1 MIRLLYQ
8 LLIYNQNQTTPMNEG
23 YNPEEIKL
31 LKEECADEKTIF
43 IHCDDEEESMSD
55 NGELAHVQFVGD
67 YKGQEVI
74 YDAIIYTLRL
84 HHSSLVYEKAVEQA
98 QKVYPDYLPL
108 DERPANYKI
117 SPAVEEEA
125 EELITELIE
134 SIEEEEEVK
143 VKEHLEIEP
152 DFEYG
157 VGLDACLNVEAITD
171 KVITKFIQEFN
182 TGKLKLDT
190 TLYTFSSSEEDEE

>member
-1 MIRLLYQ
+1 
-8 LLIYNQNQTTPMNEG
+8 MNEG

-31 LKEECADEKTIF
+31 LREECQEEGTNF
-43 IHCDDEEESMSD
+43 IHCDDEDASASD
-55 NGELAHVQFVGD
+55 NGELAHVQFIGN

-98 QKVYPDYLPL
+98 QKVYPNYLPF
-108 DERPANYKI
+108 DERGPNYKI
-117 SPAVEEEA
+117 KPEEEEEA

-171 KVITKFIQEFN
+171 EIVTKFIEDFN
-182 TGKLKLDT
+182 SGRLKLDT
-190 TLYTFSSSEEDEE
+190 TLYSFSSAEEDED

>member
-1 MIRLLYQ
+1 
-8 LLIYNQNQTTPMNEG
+8 MNEG

-31 LKEECADEKTIF
+31 LKEECQEAGTNF
-43 IHCDDEEESMSD
+43 IHCDDEDVSTTE
-55 NGELAHVQFVGD
+55 NGELAHVQFVGS

-108 DERPANYKI
+108 DERAPGYKI

-152 DFEYG
+152 EFEYG
-157 VGLDACLNVEAITD
+157 VGLDACLNIEAVTD
-171 KVITKFIQEFN
+171 EVITKFIEDFN
-182 TGKLKLDT
+182 NGSLKLDT
-190 TLYTFSSSEEDEE
+190 TLYSFTSDEEDED

>member
-1 MIRLLYQ
+1 
-8 LLIYNQNQTTPMNEG
+8 MNEG
-23 YNPEEIKL
+23 YNPEEIRL
-31 LKEECADEKTIF
+31 LKEECVEEGTIF
-43 IHCDDEEESMSD
+43 IHCDDEDESMADS
-55 NGELAHVQFVGD
+55 GELAHVQFVGN
-67 YKGQEVI
+67 YKDHEVI

-98 QKVYPDYLPL
+98 QKVYPNYLPL

-117 SPAVEEEA
+117 SPADDEEA

-152 DFEYG
+152 DFDYG

-171 KVITKFIQEFN
+171 EVITKFIQEFN
-182 TGKLKLDT
+182 AGKLKLDT
-190 TLYTFSSSEEDEE
+190 TLYTFSSAEDDEV

>member
-1 MIRLLYQ
+1 
-8 LLIYNQNQTTPMNEG
+8 MNEG

-31 LKEECADEKTIF
+31 LREECLEEGTIF
-43 IHCDDEEESMSD
+43 IHCDDEDAGTGASD
-55 NGELAHVQFVGD
+55 NGELAHVQFIGD

-98 QKVYPDYLPL
+98 QKVYPNYLPL
-108 DERPANYKI
+108 DERGPKYVI
-117 SPAVEEEA
+117 TPEMEEEA

-134 SIEEEEEVK
+134 SIEDEEEVK

-171 KVITKFIQEFN
+171 EIVTKFIEDFN
-182 TGKLKLDT
+182 SGRLKLDT
-190 TLYTFSSSEEDEE
+190 TLYSFSSAEEDED

>member
-1 MIRLLYQ
+1 
-8 LLIYNQNQTTPMNEG
+8 MNDG

-31 LKEECADEKTIF
+31 LKEECAEEGTNF
-43 IHCDDEEESMSD
+43 IHCDDEDVSATGND
-55 NGELAHVQFVGD
+55 ELAHVQFVGN

-98 QKVYPDYLPL
+98 QKVYPNYLPF
-108 DERPANYKI
+108 DERGSNYKI
-117 SPAVEEEA
+117 KPEEEEEA

-143 VKEHLEIEP
+143 VKEHLEIET

-157 VGLDACLNVEAITD
+157 VGLDACLNVEAVTD
-171 KVITKFIQEFN
+171 EVITKFIEDFN
-182 TGKLKLDT
+182 SGRLKLDT
-190 TLYTFSSSEEDEE
+190 TLYSFSSAEEDED

>member
-1 MIRLLYQ
+1 
-8 LLIYNQNQTTPMNEG
+8 MNEG

-31 LKEECADEKTIF
+31 LREECQEEGTNF
-43 IHCDDEEESMSD
+43 IHCDDEDVSASD
-55 NGELAHVQFVGD
+55 SGELAHVQFVGN

-98 QKVYPDYLPL
+98 QKVYPKYLPF
-108 DERPANYKI
+108 DERGPNYKI
-117 SPAVEEEA
+117 KPEEEEEA

-143 VKEHLEIEP
+143 VKEHLEIEA

-171 KVITKFIQEFN
+171 EVITKFIEDFN
-182 TGKLKLDT
+182 SGRLKLDT
-190 TLYTFSSSEEDEE
+190 TLYSFSSSEDEE

>member
-1 MIRLLYQ
+1 
-8 LLIYNQNQTTPMNEG
+8 MNEG

-31 LKEECADEKTIF
+31 LREECEEEGTIF
-43 IHCDDEEESMSD
+43 MHCDDEDESMAD
-55 NGELAHVQFVGD
+55 NGELAHVQFVGT

-98 QKVYPDYLPL
+98 QKVYPKYLPL
-108 DERPANYKI
+108 DERTPNYKI
-117 SPAVEEEA
+117 TPEEDEEA

-143 VKEHLEIEP
+143 VKEHLEIES

-157 VGLDACLNVEAITD
+157 VGLDACLNVEAVTD
-171 KVITKFIQEFN
+171 EVITKFINEFN
-182 TGKLKLDT
+182 SGTLKLDT
-190 TLYTFSSSEEDEE
+190 TLYSFSSADDDEE